1 VTQSH
6 VCQRGSTGGPE
17 TLARGSRAAPRLCAS
32 AHALACARVLA
43 DTDPGDTIPLASVGK
58 EALDKTVE
66 YMEKMAAFKTEGTSD
81 EDKLAWVGDYKKTM
95 EAQDQLPLLFQT
107 MTAANFMNVK
117 TLLDELCKF
126 VAEMIAQRTPNEILD
141 YFNIKKDATWSAPPS
156 SQRARCPRPEPG
168 VPARACWLA
177 GASATSAQR
186 PPCAHCRW
194 HSVLTAAVSFHAM
207 STGRRSRS

>member
-156 SQRARCPRPEPG
+156 QHAGVRAPSSVSPS
-168 VPARACWLA
+168 VPAGLLVLQLRPHNDRPAPIAA
-177 GASATSAQR
+177 GTL
-186 PPCAHCRW
+186 C
-194 HSVLTAAVSFHAM
+194 
-207 STGRRSRS
+207 